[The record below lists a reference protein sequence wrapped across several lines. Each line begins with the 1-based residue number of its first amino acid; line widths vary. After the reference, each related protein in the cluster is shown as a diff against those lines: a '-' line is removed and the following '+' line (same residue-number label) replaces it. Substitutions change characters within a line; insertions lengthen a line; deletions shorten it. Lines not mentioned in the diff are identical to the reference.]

1 MTVVEKV
8 NYIQN
13 GDYLIPDLQMED
25 LDNLPDTVGKYGM
38 MRETHLKE
46 NRRGTYGRM
55 LQDGSL
61 WPHLVEVDRTAH
73 SQVDQMTEEMMKAQG
88 VTEALKAKDQLLW
101 VQMATNIKL
110 QAEEVVMKDLIYAR

>member
-1 MTVVEKV
+1 MAMVEKV

-13 GDYLIPDLQMED
+13 GDYRIPDLQMED

-46 NRRGTYGRM
+46 NRRGTYSRM

-73 SQVDQMTEEMMKAQG
+73 SQVEQMTEEMMKAQG
-88 VTEALKAKDQLLW
+88 VTEELKAKDQLLW
-101 VQMATNIKL
+101 VQMATNMKL

>member
-1 MTVVEKV
+1 MVEKV

-13 GDYLIPDLQMED
+13 GDYRIPDLQMED
-25 LDNLPDTVGKYGM
+25 LENLPDTVGKYGM

-46 NRRGTYGRM
+46 NRRGTYSRM

-73 SQVDQMTEEMMKAQG
+73 YQVEQMTEEMMKAQG
-88 VTEALKAKDQLLW
+88 VTQALKAKDQLLW